1 MDERVVVEVEG
12 LTRSYGHVM
21 ALRGVDLKLHHG
33 EFMTVFGPNGA
44 GKTTLIKILSAILR
58 PTAGTVK
65 ISGQEL
71 QKDEGEIRKKIGL
84 LSHNSF
90 LYSNLTAQENLKF
103 YGRIYGLAGL
113 DGRVEAALEEVGL
126 RERGSDLV
134 RTYSRGMVQR
144 LAIAR
149 TILHDPDI
157 LLLDEP
163 YTGLDQHAA
172 ITLTRI
178 LGRLHTGNRSI
189 VMTTHN
195 IQQGLELC
203 NTVAIQVR
211 GKIVF
216 RSSVE
221 SIDKDDFEEL
231 YFRSVEGN

>member
-178 LGRLHTGNRSI
+178 LGRLHTGSRSI

-216 RSSVE
+216 RSRVE
-221 SIDKDDFEEL
+221 SIDKNDFEEL